1 MKVLG
6 ILVLATLTALCPGV
20 FAQAPP
26 AQRSQVAGTVTAV
39 DAPNNQV
46 TLKND
51 KGEVVAIATTEK
63 TLVLHM
69 PAGESDPKKGNKM
82 LLSAL
87 EPGDRVVAIVR
98 QTAPDQKTMQAS
110 SLIVRTKAD
119 LAELQ
124 QKDQDDWKK
133 RGTTGTVTATDAT
146 AKTATIKV
154 GPKTITVQSSD
165 KTVYHQYSLDSARFS
180 DAKTSNFGE
189 IHVGDQMR
197 VLGDKTED
205 GSVIK
210 AERIVS
216 GSFRQIAA
224 TITAIDASSGEL
236 TVKDLATKKPLII
249 RVSADS
255 TMKKLPDQAARML
268 ARRYGQAAQ
277 GAGTGAGQGAGAGRG
292 DGQGA
297 AGAGGGQ
304 GRGMGGGR
312 GGDVGQMLDNLPAMP
327 LTELKVGD
335 AIMVSTT
342 QGTDPGRVTA
352 ITLLAGVEPLL
363 TASPNATRDI
373 MSGWNL
379 AAAATPGSRQQCR
392 VFQPNEAFSVQTRR
406 GRNG

>member
-6 ILVLATLTALCPGV
+6 TVALATLTVLSSGAL
-20 FAQAPP
+20 AQTQPAPP
-26 AQRSQVAGTVTAV
+26 AAAVQRSQVAGTVTAV
-39 DAPNNQV
+39 DSSNNQV
-46 TLKND
+46 TLKTD
-51 KGEVVAIATTEK
+51 KGEVVTIATTEK

-69 PAGESDPKKGNKM
+69 PPGESDPKKGNKM
-82 LLSAL
+82 LLSSL

-98 QTAPDQKTMQAS
+98 QSAPGQQNMQAS

-124 QKDQDDWKK
+124 QKDQDEWRK

-146 AKTATIKV
+146 AKTAVIKV
-154 GPKTITVQSSD
+154 GQRTITVQPSERTD
-165 KTVYHQYSLDSARFS
+165 YHRYSLDSARFS
-180 DAKTSNFGE
+180 DAKASSFGE
-189 IHVGDQMR
+189 IHAGDQMR
-197 VLGDKTED
+197 VLGDKNED

-224 TITAIDASSGEL
+224 TITSIDASTGEL
-236 TVKDLATKKPLII
+236 KVKDLATKKPLTI
-249 RVSADS
+249 RVSSDS

-268 ARRYGQAAQ
+268 ARRYGQ
-277 GAGTGAGQGAGAGRG
+277 GAQGAGAGQG

-297 AGAGGGQ
+297 GGGAGGP

-312 GGDVGQMLDNLPAMP
+312 GGDVGQMLDSLPAMP
-327 LTELKVGD
+327 LAELKAGD

-352 ITLLAGVEPLL
+352 IMLLAGVEPLL

-379 AAAATPGSRQQCR
+379 GGGGDTGGQ
-392 VFQPNEAFSVQTRR
+392 
-406 GRNG
+406 

>member
-1 MKVLG
+1 MKVLET
-6 ILVLATLTALCPGV
+6 LVFATLTALCPGA
-20 FAQAPP
+20 FAQTPPAPAAAP

-39 DAPNNQV
+39 DASNNQV
-46 TLKND
+46 TLKTD

-69 PAGESDPKKGNKM
+69 PPGESDPKKGNKM
-82 LLSAL
+82 LLSSLA
-87 EPGDRVVAIVR
+87 PGDRVVAIVR
-98 QTAPDQKTMQAS
+98 QTAPDQQAMQAS

-124 QKDQDDWKK
+124 QKDQDEWKK
-133 RGTTGTVTATDAT
+133 RGTTGTVTAADAT
-146 AKTATIKV
+146 AKTATIKA
-154 GPKTITVQSSD
+154 GQKSIEVQPSD
-165 KTVYHQYSLDSARFS
+165 KTVYHRYSLDSARFS
-180 DAKTSNFGE
+180 DAKASSFGE

-197 VLGDKTED
+197 VLGDKNQD

-210 AERIVS
+210 AEKIVS

-224 TITAIDASSGEL
+224 TITSIDASTGEL
-236 TVKDLATKKPLII
+236 KVKDLATKKPLTI

-268 ARRYGQAAQ
+268 ARRYGQGAGAGAGQGDGQGDGQ
-277 GAGTGAGQGAGAGRG
+277 GAGQSAGQGAGG
-292 DGQGA
+292 GA
-297 AGAGGGQ
+297 GGQ
-304 GRGMGGGR
+304 GRGGRGGGGGGR
-312 GGDVGQMLDNLPAMP
+312 GGDVGQMLDSLPAMP
-327 LTELKVGD
+327 LAELKVGD

-379 AAAATPGSRQQCR
+379 GGGGDTAGQ
-392 VFQPNEAFSVQTRR
+392 
-406 GRNG
+406 

>member
-1 MKVLG
+1 MHVLET
-6 ILVLATLTALCPGV
+6 LVLATLTGLCPTAV
-20 FAQAPP
+20 AQTQPAPAAAT

-39 DAPNNQV
+39 DASNNQV
-46 TLKND
+46 TLKTD
-51 KGEVVAIATTEK
+51 KGEAVAIATTEK

-69 PAGESDPKKGNKM
+69 PPGESDPKKGNKM
-82 LLSAL
+82 LLSSLAS
-87 EPGDRVVAIVR
+87 GDRVVAIVR
-98 QTAPDQKTMQAS
+98 QTSPGQPAMQAS

-133 RGTTGTVTATDAT
+133 RGTTGTVTATDAA
-146 AKTATIKV
+146 AKTATIKA
-154 GPKTITVQSSD
+154 GQKTITVQPSD
-165 KTVYHQYSLDSARFS
+165 KTVYHRYSLDSARFS
-180 DAKTSNFGE
+180 DAKASSFDE

-197 VLGDKTED
+197 VLGEKNED
-205 GSVIK
+205 GSAVK
-210 AERIVS
+210 AEKIVS

-224 TITAIDASSGEL
+224 TITSIDVSTGEL
-236 TVKDLATKKPLII
+236 IVKDLATKKPLTI

-268 ARRYGQAAQ
+268 ARRYGQGAQ
-277 GAGTGAGQGAGAGRG
+277 GAAAGQG

-297 AGAGGGQ
+297 GGGAGQ
-304 GRGMGGGR
+304 GRGGGAGQGRGGMGGGR

-327 LTELKVGD
+327 LAELKAGD

-352 ITLLAGVEPLL
+352 IMLLAGVEPLL

-379 AAAATPGSRQQCR
+379 GGGGDTGGQ
-392 VFQPNEAFSVQTRR
+392 
-406 GRNG
+406 